1 MGVGCRGPRHE
12 ARLPAGPR
20 DTVEVMPGHAD
31 ITIRNSHGDVV
42 GRVARADDGSLR
54 VEVHDERSRWLVE
67 LAAARAGAPAHPRP
81 RASCSAPSAA
91 PRGGPPGLTLN
102 P

>member
-1 MGVGCRGPRHE
+1 
-12 ARLPAGPR
+12 
-20 DTVEVMPGHAD
+20 VEGMPPGAD
-31 ITIRNSHGDVV
+31 ITIRNSRGDTV
-42 GRVARADDGSLR
+42 GRIARAGDGSLR

-67 LAAARAGAPAHPRP
+67 LAAARAGAPARPRP
-81 RASCSAPSAA
+81 RASCSAPSGA